1 MQPNRFI
8 LIVLI
13 IFLLPCILQAQVSA
27 VPKER
32 EAVSYHTGQ
41 FQGQSIEYK
50 AEVKEYFFR
59 LHGVG
64 APAVS
69 AMAPS
74 YIKTNNK
81 VERPVIFIFNGGPG
95 ASSSPLHLNA
105 FGPMRIQQENDSPV
119 LKDNPYCLLDQADLV
134 FIDPPGTGF
143 TRIFD
148 STAAKEF
155 WDVRRDALLF
165 IELIAKWRIEHQR
178 LSAPVYICGESY
190 GTIRAA
196 MISGSAGD
204 LHISGVIFLSSVFDM
219 SIVAE
224 APGNDIPYILFLPSM
239 AATAWYHKKADPS
252 FKSAAEAYEAA
263 IRFGLNEYIMAL
275 AKGINLPQ
283 KEKEN
288 VAAGLARLIG
298 LPIDSILSKD
308 LRISNTNFELMLLA
322 KENKRI
328 GQLNGQ
334 ATGPLYT
341 PGVKPPFDDPSFN
354 LRPSTRGIAGRY
366 FNEYLQFADTAAY
379 KTLNLG
385 VNSRWNWKSM
395 AERIGYSTVTPQLIG
410 AMNTNPQLHFL
421 VAGGLYDLATPL
433 YAARYILE
441 HSGIDP
447 SRITYANYPTGHSIF
462 ENEEELIKLRNKVAD
477 LIRKR

>member
-69 AMAPS
+69 AMATS

-155 WDVRRDALLF
+155 WDVRRDATVCPGLYLRGKLWHDSRCDDFRLCRRSSHIRCDLF
-165 IELIAKWRIEHQR
+165 IQCI
-178 LSAPVYICGESY
+178 
-190 GTIRAA
+190 
-196 MISGSAGD
+196 
-204 LHISGVIFLSSVFDM
+204 
-219 SIVAE
+219 
-224 APGNDIPYILFLPSM
+224 
-239 AATAWYHKKADPS
+239 
-252 FKSAAEAYEAA
+252 
-263 IRFGLNEYIMAL
+263 
-275 AKGINLPQ
+275 
-283 KEKEN
+283 
-288 VAAGLARLIG
+288 
-298 LPIDSILSKD
+298 
-308 LRISNTNFELMLLA
+308 
-322 KENKRI
+322 
-328 GQLNGQ
+328 
-334 ATGPLYT
+334 
-341 PGVKPPFDDPSFN
+341 
-354 LRPSTRGIAGRY
+354 
-366 FNEYLQFADTAAY
+366 
-379 KTLNLG
+379 
-385 VNSRWNWKSM
+385 
-395 AERIGYSTVTPQLIG
+395 
-410 AMNTNPQLHFL
+410 
-421 VAGGLYDLATPL
+421 
-433 YAARYILE
+433 
-441 HSGIDP
+441 
-447 SRITYANYPTGHSIF
+447 
-462 ENEEELIKLRNKVAD
+462 
-477 LIRKR
+477 